1 LQLSGNH
8 VTFQSCH
15 AKENALVSDSGIHL
29 HARGEWHEPSL
40 THRTIRFQKGLYI
53 PFHHIFLLQAGRATL
68 VLETE
73 DERTLQGPTIAYLP
87 PQARSELHM
96 AAGAAG
102 FLVGASPQIMVDAIG
117 NRAESYALRIFSERP
132 WFMTERNIDA
142 VNEVQPLIA
151 GFVRELGDPARA
163 SWMAIS
169 AYMRLILLT
178 LWRAGGAET
187 SEQRGRG
194 GNASILQRYRQLV
207 EAWFRQHR
215 PITDYARE
223 LGVTTDRLHAICQST
238 LGRSPVQLLHERV
251 VQEAKL
257 RLERSARTV
266 QEISDG
272 LGFRDPTYFSHF
284 FKRKTGFSPAAYRD
298 VARSSEVA
306 ESTLS
311 SGYADWP

>member
-1 LQLSGNH
+1 M
-8 VTFQSCH
+8 
-15 AKENALVSDSGIHL
+15 VSDSGIHL
-29 HARGEWHEPSL
+29 HARGEWREPSL
-40 THRTIRFQKGLYI
+40 MQRTIRFQKGLYVQ
-53 PFHHIFLLQAGRATL
+53 FHHLFLLQAGRATL
-68 VLETE
+68 VFGPEE
-73 DERTLQGPTIAYLP
+73 QRTLNGPTIAYLP
-87 PQARSELHM
+87 PQSRCELYM

-117 NRAESYALRIFSERP
+117 DRAESYALRIFSEQP
-132 WFMTERNIDA
+132 WFMPEEDIAA
-142 VNEVQPLIA
+142 VDEVQPLVA
-151 GFVRELGDPARA
+151 GFVRELGDPSRA

-169 AYMRLILLT
+169 AYMRLILMA

-187 SEQRGRG
+187 AEQRGRG

-215 PITDYARE
+215 PMTDYARE
-223 LGVTTDRLHAICQST
+223 LGVTTDRLHAICRSA

-298 VARSSEVA
+298 VARKSEVA

>member
-1 LQLSGNH
+1 M
-8 VTFQSCH
+8 
-15 AKENALVSDSGIHL
+15 VSDSGIHH
-29 HARGEWHEPSL
+29 HARGEWREPSL
-40 THRTIRFQKGLYI
+40 THRAIRFQKGLYAQ
-53 PFHHIFLLQAGRATL
+53 FHHLFLLKAGKATF
-68 VLETE
+68 VLDTE
-73 DERTLQGPTIAYLP
+73 EERSLQGPTLAYLP
-87 PQARSELHM
+87 PQSRCELHM

-117 NRAESYALRIFSERP
+117 DRAESYALRIFGEQA
-132 WFMTERNIDA
+132 WFMAEPNIDA
-142 VNEVQPLIA
+142 VNEVQPLAA
-151 GFVRELGDPARA
+151 GFVRELDDPSRA
-163 SWMAIS
+163 SWMAIA
-169 AYMRLILLT
+169 AYMRLILMA

-215 PITDYARE
+215 PMTEYASE
-223 LGVTTDRLHAICQST
+223 LGVTTDRLHAICRNA

-284 FKRKTGFSPAAYRD
+284 FKRKTGFSPAAYRN
-298 VARSSEVA
+298 VARKSEVA